1 MAQRLDEHN
10 GVIPNKGAKYTRVR
24 RPVSVVYLEQ
34 ADDRSHAS
42 KREHAIKRLSKVQ
55 KLALIKTEQLQSETN
70 AHKTDVV
77 LGRMI

>member
-24 RPVSVVYLEQ
+24 RPVSVVHLER

-42 KREHAIKRLSKVQ
+42 KREHAIKRLSKAQ
-55 KLALIKTEQLQSETN
+55 KLALIHAEQEQSRMN
-70 AHKTDVV
+70 AQEADVT
-77 LGRMI
+77 LG